1 MEGHRGLLL
10 ALIVNIFSIVH
21 LVHAQNPEGFIS
33 LDCGLPAKES
43 PYTESTT
50 SLVFTSDAN
59 FISSGISTKLP
70 KHDDYKPYNF
80 LRYFPDG
87 TRHCYDLSVKQGTN
101 YLIRASF
108 VYGNYDGRNIM
119 PRFDLYI
126 GPNIWAVVSE
136 LDLYSPEEEI
146 IHMTKSTS
154 LQICL
159 VKTGPTT
166 PFISTLELRPLRND
180 NYITQ
185 SGSLKLMQRMCM
197 TETVSTLRYP
207 DDVYDRL
214 WYTDGI
220 YETKAVKTAL
230 SVNSTNPFELPQVI
244 IRSAATPVNS
254 SEPITVE
261 YGGYSSG
268 DQVYL
273 YLHFAEIQTLKA
285 SDNREFD
292 IVWAN
297 NIKKLAYK
305 PKVSQID
312 TLLNTSPNKCDNTF
326 CKAFL
331 VRTQRDLSIN
341 RLSGEVPEFLANM
354 KSLSNIN
361 LSWNNLKGLI
371 PPALEEKR
379 KNGLKLKLPITK
391 SEILTKK
398 RRFTYSE
405 VEAVTNKFERVIG
418 EGGFGIVYHG
428 HLNDTEQV
436 AVKLLSHSS
445 TQGYK
450 QFKAE
455 VELLLRVHHTNL
467 VNLVGYCNEEDHLA
481 LVYEYAANG
490 DLKQHLSGE
499 SSSAALNWASRLGIA
514 TETAQGLEYL
524 HIGCEPPMIHRDV
537 KTTNILL
544 DEHFHAKLADF
555 GLSRSFPVGVES
567 HVSTNVAGTP
577 GYLDPEYY
585 RTNWLTEK
593 SDVYSMG
600 IVLLE
605 IITNQPVIQQV
616 REKPHIAEWVGLM
629 LTKGDIKSIMDPKL
643 NGEYDSSSV
652 WKALELAMSCVNPS
666 SGGRPTMSQVISELK
681 ECLIYENSRKEGRSE
696 VDSKSSIELSTSFT
710 AEVTPDAR

>member
-1 MEGHRGLLL
+1 VACRVNFDSFKQKQKKTPPYSCHVVICNL
-10 ALIVNIFSIVH
+10 A
-21 LVHAQNPEGFIS
+21 GFIS

-331 VRTQRDLSIN
+331 VRTQRSTLPPLLNAYEVYILVEFPYSETHPDDVVAIKKIKAAYGLKIISWQGDPCLPREYKWEYIECSYTNNSIPPRIISLDLSNRGLKGIIEPVLQNLTQLEKLDLSIN

-379 KNGLKLKLPITK
+379 KNGLKL
-391 SEILTKK
+391 
-398 RRFTYSE
+398 
-405 VEAVTNKFERVIG
+405 N
-418 EGGFGIVYHG
+418 
-428 HLNDTEQV
+428 
-436 AVKLLSHSS
+436 
-445 TQGYK
+445 TQGN
-450 QFKAE
+450 Q
-455 VELLLRVHHTNL
+455 NL
-467 VNLVGYCNEEDHLA
+467 CP
-481 LVYEYAANG
+481 G
-490 DLKQHLSGE
+490 DE
-499 SSSAALNWASRLGIA
+499 
-514 TETAQGLEYL
+514 
-524 HIGCEPPMIHRDV
+524 
-537 KTTNILL
+537 
-544 DEHFHAKLADF
+544 
-555 GLSRSFPVGVES
+555 
-567 HVSTNVAGTP
+567 
-577 GYLDPEYY
+577 
-585 RTNWLTEK
+585 
-593 SDVYSMG
+593 
-600 IVLLE
+600 
-605 IITNQPVIQQV
+605 
-616 REKPHIAEWVGLM
+616 
-629 LTKGDIKSIMDPKL
+629 
-643 NGEYDSSSV
+643 
-652 WKALELAMSCVNPS
+652 
-666 SGGRPTMSQVISELK
+666 
-681 ECLIYENSRKEGRSE
+681 
-696 VDSKSSIELSTSFT
+696 
-710 AEVTPDAR
+710 